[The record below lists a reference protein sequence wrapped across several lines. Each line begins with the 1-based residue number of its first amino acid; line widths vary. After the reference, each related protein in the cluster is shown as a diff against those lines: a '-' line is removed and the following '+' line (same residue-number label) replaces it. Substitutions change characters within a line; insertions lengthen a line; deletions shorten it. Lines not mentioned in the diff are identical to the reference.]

1 MRKYIFN
8 TYYTFLILGG
18 LLLNSCTELDLV
30 QQDAASSATWYQSK
44 DQFRQSLNEGYR
56 EVFWPLDEVYEGM
69 DDDWQRRDVLN
80 AVKAG
85 NISSEYAKSNTD
97 WSNLYKGIARV
108 LKVVNQ
114 LENQTVLNEV
124 EASQFMGEAN
134 FLRASFYSYLI
145 THFGD
150 VPFYEEELTVDESF
164 EVERTSKETIK
175 QKLYEYYDNAA
186 ANLPVSYNGLKYA
199 TKGAAYAMKAR
210 LALYMGDYEIAAAA
224 AQNCMDL
231 NEYELYP
238 NYAELFAPTTK
249 NSVETI
255 FHIPRNTDLNIIRND
270 NVRDFLPRNHGGYAG
285 RNPTWELLASYECTD
300 GLPIDESPL
309 FDPQNPFKNRDP
321 RLLATIAPFGSLED
335 GDGLAPDSGSNF
347 MDIEYNPHPEAKL
360 VRDYENNVD
369 VRNQD
374 TRSIGAFAAFNGL
387 VLKKGVTKDW
397 KDYRT
402 DPDLIIVRYADVLL
416 MYAEAK
422 IELNQIDQSV
432 LDALNA
438 VRDRAYANSS
448 FVNPEITTTNQ
459 EELRYKVRNE
469 RRAELAFEGRRY
481 MDLIRWKLAEK
492 ALTGFTYGLLNVTAD
507 ANTDVA
513 PSGPLMSDLVDK
525 GLWFW
530 GETPEIDEDGLPDF
544 TELLN
549 AGYCRTL
556 NVITFPE
563 RQYLF
568 PIPEEDRL
576 LNPNLTQN
584 SGY

>member
-1 MRKYIFN
+1 MKEYIHKIG
-8 TYYTFLILGG
+8 YTLFFVVG
-18 LLLNSCTELDLV
+18 LLFNSCTELDLV
-30 QQDAASSATWYQSK
+30 QEDAASSATWYQTK

-80 AVKAG
+80 AIKAG

-97 WSNLYKGIARV
+97 WSNLYKAIARV
-108 LKVVNQ
+108 LVVVSQ
-114 LENQTVLNEV
+114 LENQTVLSAE
-124 EASQFMGEAN
+124 EAEQYRGEAD
-134 FLRASFYSYLI
+134 FLRASYYSYLI

-150 VPFYEEELTVDESF
+150 VPFYEDELSIDESF
-164 EVERTSKETIK
+164 EIERTSKETIK
-175 QKLYEYYDNAA
+175 QKLYTYYDNAA
-186 ANLPVSYNGLKYA
+186 ASLPLSYNGLKYA

-210 LALYMGDYEIAAAA
+210 LALYMGDYEIAAEASK
-224 AQNCMDL
+224 NVMDL
-231 NEYELYP
+231 GLYELYP
-238 NYAELFAPTTK
+238 NYAELFEPTTK

-255 FHIPRNTDLNIIRND
+255 FQIARNTDLNVIRND
-270 NVRDFLPRNHGGYAG
+270 NVRDFLPRNHGGFAG
-285 RNPTWELLASYECTD
+285 RNPTWELLASYECVD
-300 GLPIDESPL
+300 GLPVDESPL

-335 GDGLAPDSGSNF
+335 GDGLEPKDGSNF
-347 MDIEYNPHPEAKL
+347 MDIEYNPHPESKE
-360 VRDYENNVD
+360 VFDFENNVEIK
-369 VRNQD
+369 NQD

-387 VLKKGVTKDW
+387 LFKKGVTKDW

-402 DPDLIIVRYADVLL
+402 DPDLIVIRYADVLL

-422 IELNQIDQSV
+422 IELNEIDQSV
-432 LDALNA
+432 LDAMNT
-438 VRDRAYANSS
+438 VRNRAYANSS
-448 FVNPEITTTNQ
+448 FENPAIATTDQT
-459 EELRYKVRNE
+459 ELRYKVRNE

-481 MDLIRWKLAEK
+481 MDLIRWRLAEK

-507 ANTDVA
+507 AEVSVA
-513 PSGPLMSDLVDK
+513 PTGPLMDDLVNE

-530 GETPEIDEDGLPDF
+530 GQTPEIGEDGLPDF
-544 TELLN
+544 SNLLN

-556 NVITFPE
+556 NVTTFPE

-584 SGY
+584 PGY